1 MPKNDNVHAKEESC
15 SVCATDIFEERAPL
29 WQQKEALIIVI
40 AGGIFGAGVYLNFAL
55 RLPMA
60 AQGLFL
66 IAALVA
72 GYRIITK
79 GVRSL
84 VHGRLD
90 MNFLMTIAAAGAFAI
105 GHGEEG
111 ASVLLL
117 FFLAEFLE
125 DYAGDR
131 ARESVAALL
140 RLAPETAIVIR
151 NGKEEIVHA
160 HEVGVGELI
169 AVKPGDKV
177 PLDGVVARGIS
188 SVNQAP
194 ITGESVSVTKT
205 TGDEV
210 FAGTINDEGYLEV
223 QVTKRSDE
231 TVLSK
236 IVQLVDAAQRQK
248 SPTEAFID
256 RFARYYTPAVIGL
269 AVLVV
274 AVPPLLLGLPFTDW
288 FYKGLVLLVVSC
300 PCAMAI
306 STPVSMVSGLT
317 SAAKNGALIKGGS
330 TIEEM
335 KNVKAMVF
343 DKTGTLTKGQP
354 EVVDI
359 ISLNGASEREVLQIA
374 ASLESRSGHPIAEAI
389 LARAAAT
396 NVELM
401 PVSGFKSVAGKGLIG
416 AVDGR
421 MYSVGNE
428 DFFTGTSGTGSN
440 EVVERLENEGKT
452 VVLVGTDSQIIGVL
466 GLMDTIRDASFD
478 TIRALKNERI
488 RTIMLTGD
496 NERAARAIANRLA
509 IDEYYAELLPED
521 KVTRITDLLKKY
533 VHVAMV
539 GDGVNDAPALAKA
552 HVGIAMGAI
561 GSDLAIE
568 TADIALMHDDLS
580 KVSYLINLSKKTIAI
595 VKQNISA
602 SIIIKGS
609 FAVLTFP
616 GIITLWLAVAV
627 GDMGL
632 SLAVILNALRI
643 GRRGRG

>member
-1 MPKNDNVHAKEESC
+1 MPKNDNVLAEEESC
-15 SVCATDIFEERAPL
+15 SVCATDIFEEKGPL
-29 WQQKEALIIVI
+29 WRQKEVLIIVI
-40 AGGIFGAGVYLNFAL
+40 AGGVFGVGLYFNFAL
-55 RLPMA
+55 RLSMA
-60 AQGLFL
+60 AQVLFL

-84 VHGRLD
+84 VRGRLD
-90 MNFLMTIAAAGAFAI
+90 MNFLMTIAAAGAFVI

-140 RLAPETAIVIR
+140 RLAPETATVIR
-151 NGKEEIVHA
+151 DGKEEIVHA

-169 AVKPGDKV
+169 AVKPGDKI
-177 PLDGVVARGIS
+177 PLDGVVARGTS

-194 ITGESVSVTKT
+194 ITGESILVMKSE
-205 TGDEV
+205 GDEV
-210 FAGTINDEGYLEV
+210 FAGTINERGYLEV
-223 QVTKRSDE
+223 RITKRSDE
-231 TVLSK
+231 TILSK

-248 SPTEAFID
+248 SPTEAFVD

-274 AVPPLLLGLPFTDW
+274 AIPPLLLGLPFTDW

-330 TIEEM
+330 TIEEI
-335 KNVKAMVF
+335 KNVKVMVF
-343 DKTGTLTKGQP
+343 DKTGTLTEGRL

-359 ISLNGASEREVLQIA
+359 INLNGASEHKVLQIA
-374 ASLESRSGHPIAEAI
+374 ASLESKSNHPIAEAI
-389 LARAAAT
+389 LARAAAR
-396 NVELM
+396 NVELI
-401 PVSGFKSVAGKGLIG
+401 PVSRFKSVTGKGLIG
-416 AVDGR
+416 TVDGR
-421 MYSVGNE
+421 MYSIGNRN
-428 DFFTGTSGTGSN
+428 FFTGTGGATPD
-440 EVVERLENEGKT
+440 EVIEQMENEGKT
-452 VVLVGTDSQIIGVL
+452 IVLVGSDSQIIGVL

-478 TIRALKNERI
+478 TIRALRDERI
-488 RTIMLTGD
+488 RTVMLTGD
-496 NERAARAIANRLA
+496 NERAARTIANRLA

-521 KVTRITDLLKKY
+521 KVIRIADLLKKY
-533 VHVAMV
+533 EHVAMV

-561 GSDLAIE
+561 GSDVAIE

-580 KVSYLINLSKKTIAI
+580 KVSYLINLSKKTMAI

-616 GIITLWLAVAV
+616 GFITLWLAVAV

-643 GRRGRG
+643 GRRT